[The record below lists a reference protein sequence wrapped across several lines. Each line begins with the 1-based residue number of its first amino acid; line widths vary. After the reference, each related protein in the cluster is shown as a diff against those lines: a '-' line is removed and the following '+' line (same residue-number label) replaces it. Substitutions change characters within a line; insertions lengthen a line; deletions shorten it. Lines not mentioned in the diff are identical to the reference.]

1 MTDESKETE
10 DLEDDDDSIEEIEI
24 DLDDVKFIKTS
35 NGEELIATVVEESE
49 HKLGVFIPCK
59 VMYSIQD
66 DESGDGFYTETMLI
80 PWFQNSDPQFI
91 VPVFKFHIVSM
102 ANPTESYKR
111 FYVRIAKKIFEEALS
126 EMDDE
131 NEQPE
136 DEAFETKMQLLTE
149 DVEAQKEELSENEQA
164 YYMNT
169 YREINKFIH

>member
-1 MTDESKETE
+1 MTDESKEVE
-10 DLEDDDDSIEEIEI
+10 DLEQEDDSILEIEI
-24 DLDDVKFIKTS
+24 DPNNVKFIKTT
-35 NGEELIATVVEESE
+35 NGEEIIATVVEESE
-49 HKLGVFIPCK
+49 HKLNVFIPCK

-126 EMDDE
+126 DEMEDE
-131 NEQPE
+131 EPE

-169 YREINKFIH
+169 YREINKFTH

>member
-1 MTDESKETE
+1 MTDESKEVE
-10 DLEDDDDSIEEIEI
+10 DLEQEDDSILEIEI
-24 DLDDVKFIKTS
+24 DPNNVKFIKTT
-35 NGEELIATVVEESE
+35 NGEEIIATVVEESE
-49 HKLGVFIPCK
+49 HKLNVFIPCK

-126 EMDDE
+126 DEMEDE
-131 NEQPE
+131 EPE